1 MARLRLF
8 RVSLPSA
15 ERALQDKTLTADV
28 PAKSTA
34 ALKFFEVLRGLPYQW
49 LLPLCFFCLGLIY
62 IYAAPHFEASD
73 SIGHVGMIK
82 WIADHDG
89 ALPVQST
96 GHAQLFRQ
104 QASQP
109 PLYYFMMAAIWK
121 ALEPSD
127 FDEFFRLSP
136 FAIVGDPMRLGNRNR
151 VFYRQP
157 YPPNLHQGTSLTL
170 YVIRLVTLG
179 MGAVAVAAVYQSA
192 RTVMPGRV
200 EFAALACA
208 LTAFNPQFIFI
219 SASVSNDGLVIMLSA
234 LITWQTLVM
243 LREGFQR
250 RRSLVLAMLIP
261 LASLAKLSGLVF
273 AALVIL
279 AGIWIFIRTRDRRGF
294 FVLLGAVLVLWLVIA
309 GWWFLRNLALYQELF
324 GTAAMLDYVGRRHA
338 ALPQLLAGEFQGLR
352 ISFWGLFGAFSILT
366 QDIHYQLMD
375 ALTLV
380 SAAGFVVFAAKHRH
394 DRFILTAIC
403 FLVIILAVACLTL
416 VWWTLQTTASTG
428 RLLFPYITSI
438 SLLMAMGLMALRI
451 PALLVALPMF
461 AFSIAAPFL
470 FIIPNYDHPP
480 TVDEL
485 PASAQQTFARWD
497 EITLIGYELKALERK
512 ASGLEI
518 PLTLYWRAQRESTV
532 TRALFISLVDSEGSP
547 VTRLETFPGWGTLPT
562 RWWRPNTI
570 YRDDYI
576 LQLPEDAA
584 APAQLRIGWYP
595 FPGGGDMPPVL
606 ASGEEATVFAL
617 ELDIPS

>member
-1 MARLRLF
+1 
-8 RVSLPSA
+8 V
-15 ERALQDKTLTADV
+15 TAD
-28 PAKSTA
+28 
-34 ALKFFEVLRGLPYQW
+34 ALAESGVVLKVFEALRGLPYQW

-73 SIGHVGMIK
+73 SIAHVGMIK

-89 ALPVQST
+89 ALPVQSAD
-96 GHAQLFRQ
+96 HSQLYRQ

-109 PLYYFMMAAIWK
+109 PLYYFMMAAIWT
-121 ALEPSD
+121 ALDTGD

-179 MGAVAVAAVYQSA
+179 MGTVAVAAVYQSA
-192 RTVMPGRV
+192 RAVMPGRTD
-200 EFAALACA
+200 FAVLACA

-234 LITWQTLVM
+234 LIIWQTLVM
-243 LREGFQR
+243 LRDGFHT
-250 RRSLVLAMLIP
+250 RRSLLLAILIA
-261 LASLAKLSGLVF
+261 LASLAKLSGLAF

-279 AGIWIFIRTRDRRGF
+279 AGIWVLMRTQNRRGF
-294 FVLLGAVLVLWLVIA
+294 LVLLGAVLFIWLLIA
-309 GWWFLRNLALYQELF
+309 GWWFLRNLALYQEPF
-324 GTAAMLDYVGRRHA
+324 GTATMLDYVGRRRTTIP
-338 ALPQLLAGEFQGLR
+338 LLLAGEFQGLR

-366 QDIHYQLMD
+366 HDIHYQLMD

-380 SAAGFVVFAAKHRH
+380 SAAGFLVFAAKHR
-394 DRFILTAIC
+394 REGFTFAAIC

-416 VWWTLQTTASTG
+416 VWWSTQTTASTG
-428 RLLFPYITSI
+428 RLLFPYVTAI
-438 SLLMAMGLMALRI
+438 SLLMAMGLTALRI
-451 PALLVALPMF
+451 PALLVSLPML

-480 TVDEL
+480 QVDEL
-485 PASAQQTFARWD
+485 PASARQTFARWD
-497 EITLIGYELKALERK
+497 EITLIGYELNPPERV

-562 RWWRPNTI
+562 RWWQANTI

-576 LQLPEDAA
+576 LQLPEGA
-584 APAQLRIGWYP
+584 APAGLHIGWYP
-595 FPGGGDMPPVL
+595 FPAGGDMPPIL
-606 ASGEEATVFAL
+606 ESGQEATVFAL
-617 ELDIPS
+617 DLDIPS

>member
-1 MARLRLF
+1 MTEDA
-8 RVSLPSA
+8 
-15 ERALQDKTLTADV
+15 
-28 PAKSTA
+28 PAKSRV
-34 ALKFFEVLRGLPYQW
+34 ALPFVAVLRVLPYQW

-73 SIGHVGMIK
+73 SIGHIGMIK

-89 ALPVQST
+89 ALPVQSA
-96 GHAQLFRQ
+96 GHAQLYRQ

-109 PLYYFMMAAIWK
+109 PLYYFMMAAIWS
-121 ALEPSD
+121 ALDTGD

-151 VFYRQP
+151 IFYRQP

-170 YVIRLVTLG
+170 YIIRLVTLG
-179 MGAVAVAAVYQSA
+179 MGTVTVAAVFQSA

-200 EFAALACA
+200 DVAALACA

-219 SASVSNDGLVIMLSA
+219 SASASNDGLVIMLSA
-234 LITWQTLVM
+234 LITWQTLLM
-243 LREGFQR
+243 LREGFHT
-250 RRSLVLAMLIP
+250 RRSLVLALLIA

-279 AGIWIFIRTRDRRGF
+279 AGLWILIRTRDRRGF
-294 FVLLGAVLVLWLVIA
+294 LVLLGAVLLIWLAIA
-309 GWWFLRNLALYQELF
+309 GWWFLRNLTLYQEPF
-324 GTAAMLDYVGRRHA
+324 GTAAMLDYVGRRQTTI
-338 ALPQLLAGEFQGLR
+338 PQLLTGEFQGLR

-366 QDIHYQLMD
+366 HDIHYQLMD
-375 ALTLV
+375 ALTLL
-380 SAAGFVVFAAKHRH
+380 SAAGFLAFAAKHRR
-394 DRFILTAIC
+394 DKFILTAIC
-403 FLVIILAVACLTL
+403 FLVVILAVACLTL
-416 VWWTLQTTASTG
+416 VWWSAQTTASTG

-438 SLLMAMGLMALRI
+438 SLLMALGLTALRM

-480 TVDEL
+480 QVDQL
-485 PASAQQTFARWD
+485 PASARQTFARWD
-497 EITLIGYELKALERK
+497 EITLIGYELKPPERV

-518 PLTLYWRAQRESTV
+518 PITLYWRAQRESTE
-532 TRALFISLVDSEGSP
+532 TRALFISLVDSEGSL

-562 RWWRPNTI
+562 RWWRANTI

-584 APAQLRIGWYP
+584 WSAPAQLHIGWYP

-606 ASGEEATVFAL
+606 ESGEAAAVYSLAL
-617 ELDIPS
+617 QFP

>member
-1 MARLRLF
+1 M
-8 RVSLPSA
+8 
-15 ERALQDKTLTADV
+15 
-28 PAKSTA
+28 
-34 ALKFFEVLRGLPYQW
+34 KFFEALRGLPYQW

-73 SIGHVGMIK
+73 SIAHVGMIK

-89 ALPVQST
+89 ALPVQSAD
-96 GHAQLFRQ
+96 HAQLYRQ

-109 PLYYFMMAAIWK
+109 PLYYYMMAAIWT
-121 ALEPSD
+121 ALDTSD

-151 VFYRQP
+151 IFYRQP
-157 YPPNLHQGTSLTL
+157 YPPNLHQGTSLAL
-170 YVIRLVTLG
+170 YVIRLATLG
-179 MGAVAVAAVYQSA
+179 MSTVAVAAVYQSA
-192 RTVMPGRV
+192 RTVMPRRRD
-200 EFAALACA
+200 FAPLACA

-234 LITWQTLVM
+234 LITWQTLLM
-243 LREGFQR
+243 LRDGFQT
-250 RRSLVLAMLIP
+250 RRSLVLALLIA

-273 AALVIL
+273 AALLIL
-279 AGIWIFIRTRDRRGF
+279 AGIWILFRTRDRRGF
-294 FVLLGAVLVLWLVIA
+294 LVLLGAALVIWLVLA
-309 GWWFLRNLALYQELF
+309 GWWFLRNLTLYQEPF
-324 GTAAMLDYVGRRHA
+324 GTAAMLEYVGRRQTTI
-338 ALPQLLAGEFQGLR
+338 PQLLAQEFQGLR

-366 QDIHYQLMD
+366 RDIHYQLMD

-380 SAAGFVVFAAKHRH
+380 SAAGFLVFAAKHRR
-394 DRFILTAIC
+394 DKFTFAAIC

-416 VWWTLQTTASTG
+416 VWWSTQTTASTG
-428 RLLFPYITSI
+428 RLLFPYITAI
-438 SLLMAMGLMALRI
+438 SLLMAMGLTALRI
-451 PALLVALPMF
+451 PALLLALPML

-480 TVDEL
+480 QLDEL
-485 PASAQQTFARWD
+485 PASARQTFARWD
-497 EITLIGYELKALERK
+497 EITLIGYELKAPERK

-518 PLTLYWRAQRESTV
+518 PITLYWRAQRQSTV

-562 RWWRPNTI
+562 PWWRANTI

-576 LQLPEDAA
+576 LQIPADAA
-584 APAQLRIGWYP
+584 RSAPAALRIGWFP

-606 ASGEEATVFAL
+606 DSGEQAATFAI
-617 ELDIPS
+617 ELQMPE